1 MREPILGSERTFTLR
16 IVCCLVG
23 VVYSGFMGMQA
34 KEGYVVS
41 ELKSTSAVRSQT
53 LYRAKSKRLEASNQE
68 KTCLCSRRVFEPI
81 LEQPLATTR
90 RV

>member
-1 MREPILGSERTFTLR
+1 MTISRKFTKCLAATVPAKLLYQRSIQMREPILGSERTFTLR

-41 ELKSTSAVRSQT
+41 ELKSTSAARS
-53 LYRAKSKRLEASNQE
+53 
-68 KTCLCSRRVFEPI
+68 
-81 LEQPLATTR
+81 
-90 RV
+90 